1 MIRRFLFGL
10 IAGALLFTTSRA
22 VEPPNIYHVKQAL
35 KAYVDSGEYLRDV
48 AAVGAEAR
56 AWLEQRAAQKKPGER
71 LVLVLDIDE
80 TMLSNLPEM
89 RRNDFG
95 YIPPSWVAWVR
106 SGQAPAIA
114 PVLEI
119 FRTARRLGVEV
130 VLLTGRTEGDRPGT
144 EANLQA
150 AGYEGYT
157 ELHFKSDDSKETT
170 EAFKTGWRRRIA
182 AEGRTIIA
190 NVGDQDSDLAG
201 GFAERTF
208 KLPDPFYITK

>member
-1 MIRRFLFGL
+1 MFRRFLPGL
-10 IAGALLFTTSRA
+10 VAVVLLLSSARA
-22 VEPPNIYHVKQAL
+22 VEPPNIYYVKQAL

-89 RRNDFG
+89 RCNDFG

-119 FRTARRLGVEV
+119 FRTARRRGVEV

-150 AGYEGYT
+150 A
-157 ELHFKSDDSKETT
+157 
-170 EAFKTGWRRRIA
+170 
-182 AEGRTIIA
+182 
-190 NVGDQDSDLAG
+190 
-201 GFAERTF
+201 ERTF